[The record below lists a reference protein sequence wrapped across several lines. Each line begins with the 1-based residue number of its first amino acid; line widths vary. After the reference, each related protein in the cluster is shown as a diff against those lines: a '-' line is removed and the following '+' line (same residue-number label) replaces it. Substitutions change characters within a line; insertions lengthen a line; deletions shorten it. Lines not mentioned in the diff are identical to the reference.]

1 MQRVLVVDRRQQP
14 LMPCHP
20 ARARALLH
28 KGMAAVFRRYPFTI
42 ILLEW
47 DSGQMQPLELKLDP
61 GSRATGIA
69 LVALFRRG
77 REMIWAGVLK
87 HRGVAIKAGLNSRHI
102 VRRSRRNRKCRY
114 RPARFLNRK
123 REKGCLPQSLQSRV
137 DNVETWTQRLRRVA
151 PVTEMAVEGNR
162 FDTQALQDPEIHG
175 IEYQRGT
182 LFGYEVWEYLLEKWG
197 RKCVYC
203 DAENIPL
210 EKDHVVPESKGGSNR
225 VSNLVPSCHA
235 CNQGKGNRDLADFL
249 AHEPKRQERIRK
261 QLKTPLCDAAA
272 MNATRNKLAN
282 TLEGLGLPLTQ
293 WTGGRTKFNREAQGY
308 PKTHWL
314 DAACVGNAG
323 LQVIVPFGM
332 MPLKIKATG
341 RGKRQMCRMDKYG
354 FPRTSSKA
362 RHTVHGFRTGDVV
375 VASILNGRQTGR
387 HVGRVAVRAS
397 GNFNIGTSRGTIQG
411 IAYRYCQLVQRADGY
426 CYL

>member
-1 MQRVLVVDRRQQP
+1 MQRVLAVDRRQQP

-20 ARARALLH
+20 ARARALLR
-28 KGMAAVFRRYPFTI
+28 KGKAAVFRRYPFII
-42 ILLEW
+42 ILLER
-47 DSGQMQPLELKLDP
+47 DSGQAQPLELKLDP
-61 GSRATGIA
+61 GSQATGIA
-69 LVALFRRG
+69 LVALFKRG
-77 REMIWAGVLK
+77 REVIWAGVLK

-102 VRRSRRNRKCRY
+102 VRRCRRNRKCRY
-114 RPARFLNRK
+114 RSARFLNRK
-123 REKGCLPQSLQSRV
+123 REKGWLPPSLQARV
-137 DNVETWTQRLRRVA
+137 SNVKTWTQRLCRAA
-151 PVTEMAVEGNR
+151 PVTEVALEVAR

-175 IEYQRGT
+175 IEYRRGT

-203 DAENIPL
+203 DAENVSL

-225 VSNLVPSCHA
+225 VSNLTLSCHA
-235 CNQGKGNRDLADFL
+235 CNQTKGNRDLADFL
-249 AHEPKRQERIRK
+249 AHDPKRLERIRK
-261 QLKTPLCDAAA
+261 QLRTSLCDAAA
-272 MNATRNKLAN
+272 MNATRHKLAA
-282 TLEGLGLPLTQ
+282 TLEGLGLLLTQ

-308 PKTHWL
+308 AKMHWL
-314 DAACVGNAG
+314 DAACVGNTG

-354 FPRTSSKA
+354 FPRTRAKA
-362 RHTVHGFRTGDVV
+362 RRTVHGFRTGDMV
-375 VASILNGRQTGR
+375 VASILNGRHTGR

-397 GNFNIGTSRGTIQG
+397 GNFNIRTSRGMIQG
-411 IAYRYCQLVQRADGY
+411 ITYRYCRLVHRADGY